1 MKRLGPLLLA
11 AAIAGAC
18 AHPAGTGDAA
28 RRGRD
33 ATGTRATNSTV
44 RATADRRGDCA
55 ACHAEIVAEH
65 RGSYHRAAFTD
76 ATFQA
81 SLALEAPEDRA
92 FCVDCHAPEP
102 DRAAGVGCASCHGA
116 APHDAKVAKRPS
128 SCAPCHEFTF
138 DGRPELV
145 QKTLSEH
152 ASSDFAAVACAEC
165 HMPKRAGHRD
175 HRFVAGH
182 SPAAWRSSVHVDV
195 ARVVSAGAEPSVRVT
210 LRVDAGHAFPTG
222 DMFRRARLMIFAEAA
237 DGHIVAS
244 AERTF
249 GRTWTSLPNGART
262 QASDT
267 RVRGAWTEAVAL
279 GEPSGA
285 IARVRWSLVFDRV
298 LAARPPHVALA
309 SSDVVTEGELPW

>member
-1 MKRLGPLLLA
+1 VRRLGPLLVA

-18 AHPAGTGDAA
+18 AHPAGTGGAA

-33 ATGTRATNSTV
+33 APGASSTNATN
-44 RATADRRGDCA
+44 RATADDRRDCA

-65 RGSYHRAAFTD
+65 QSSYHRAAFTD

-92 FCVDCHAPEP
+92 FCVDCHAPQP
-102 DRAAGVGCASCHGA
+102 DRAAGVGCASCHGP
-116 APHDAKVAKRPS
+116 APHDAKVAKRPA

-152 ASSDFAAVACAEC
+152 AASDFAAVACAEC
-165 HMPKRAGHRD
+165 HMPARGGHKD

-182 SPAAWRSSVHVDV
+182 SPSTWRSAVHVDV
-195 ARVVSAGAEPSVRVT
+195 ARARRAGAEAAVRVT

-244 AERTF
+244 AERAF
-249 GRTWTSLPNGART
+249 GRTWTSLPGGART

-267 RVRGAWTEAVAL
+267 RLRGAWSEELDL
-279 GEPSGA
+279 GEPTGP

-298 LAARPPHVALA
+298 LAMRPRHVALA